1 MNRIKSFTFYNEYAE
16 LIDNLPT
23 KDEKKELLL
32 AIFDYVFNDVEP
44 ELSGMSK
51 AIFKNLKR
59 PIDISKSQ
67 SKRRINKTK
76 EETGEKPEKEPEEEP
91 QKNTSMMSM
100 SNINKKDNRDKDRG
114 MGEEKE
120 KEEEKEKGI
129 DDVSKLKELPNKDTN
144 DTSKLGEMS
153 KEIINY
159 LNKKAGTRYRESSK
173 TTRSHINA
181 RISEGYTID
190 DFKTVIDKKCESW
203 LNDKKMSKYLRPE
216 TLFGTK
222 FEGYLNEPIVSKTAT
237 KTKSK
242 SFQQYS
248 QREYDDLDEFYDN
261 L

>member
-1 MNRIKSFTFYNEYAE
+1 MTGVEGMNEIKSFTFYNEYAE

-23 KDEKKELLL
+23 EDEKKDILL
-32 AIFDYVFNDVEP
+32 AIFDYVFNDIEP
-44 ELSGMSK
+44 ELNGMSK

-59 PIDISKSQ
+59 PIDISKNQ

-120 KEEEKEKGI
+120 KEEKRQ
-129 DDVSKLKELPNKDTN
+129 
-144 DTSKLGEMS
+144 
-153 KEIINY
+153 IIEY
-159 LNKKAGTRYRESSK
+159 LNNKLGTRYRTSSK
-173 TTRSHINA
+173 NTQAKLNA
-181 RISEGYTID
+181 RLNEGYSLD
-190 DFKTVIDKKCESW
+190 DFIVVIDKKADEW
-203 LNDKKMSKYLRPE
+203 IGTELEKHLTPD

-222 FEGYLNEPIVSKTAT
+222 FEKYLNQKIVDKPVG
-237 KTKSK
+237 KEKNVK
-242 SFQQYS
+242 SFQKYS
-248 QREYDDLDEFYDN
+248 QREYDNLDEFYDD